1 MPTLFRS
8 YSHFSLLSATSKI
21 EALVKDAKLKGY
33 TAIALTDEDTTSGLV
48 EFYDECTSQQI
59 KPILGTT
66 LRISNLS
73 DTKENFGRQ
82 NGYSKISLLA
92 KNANGYRAI
101 LELTT
106 IARTIKEEKSY
117 HIDLT
122 DLQKYLNKDLELDF
136 FVVITGLDHEI
147 GNYLISDNQSKGQ
160 IILNK
165 YIKSLGAKNILV
177 EAINPRKSDD
187 LNQMK
192 TINQNLLAFCH
203 DNKLE
208 FILSPAPR
216 YLNTEDEESFKVVLA
231 IKKQMK
237 IYDIELERSF
247 NLPDVGLLNE
257 QFNYLNYN
265 VDTAKISEQI
275 NFELRTDY
283 ANKASE
289 AFFPPVELEEEQ
301 TYDGIL
307 TWNTYLGL
315 ISKFHT
321 EQKTLA
327 EWQVIY
333 PYQCLKE
340 LIIEC
345 LEMPISPEKLI
356 SYPIEFWTETPNRI
370 KDYIDQIEIELTII
384 KNKGYSSYFIVVAD
398 MAQYCKNNNI
408 TASARGSGA
417 GSLIGFLNNISTA
430 DTVFYQIPFERF
442 LNPLRPSAPDIDLD
456 VADDKRADV
465 INYLK
470 EKYGVERVCQVVTYG
485 TMLPRVAIRDIG
497 RVLGIAYRKC
507 DQLSKLIP
515 SPPFGKKPSFEYAF
529 STSPELTQVYENDAD
544 VTRIIDIAKKLEG
557 NYRHSSV
564 HAAAVLVTPT
574 KVSDYASV
582 QWDSEHSMLVCQ
594 YDWHDC
600 EKIGILPCKMDIL
613 GITNLS
619 ILSNS
624 IKLVKKHE
632 NKVIDLFNID
642 FNDPKVYQLLS
653 EGKTMGVFQ
662 LSSSGMTKY
671 ITQLKPTKVE
681 DLIAMVAL
689 YRPGAMN
696 SIPEFISRKNDPKKI
711 KYYVPIMEEWMADTY
726 GVLVYQED
734 IMFTF
739 MKLAGYSFG
748 QADNVRRAMGKKN
761 KEVLDKEFVN
771 FKSGALERGFEEEKI
786 NEIWDLIVPF
796 TDYGFNKAHA
806 AAYGIVAYWTA
817 FMKANYPA
825 EFMTALMT
833 SEEGDMTK
841 ITNAIN
847 ECNSLGIKVLPPS
860 INTSY
865 HSYTIESKQEIRY
878 GLGSVKNLGSD
889 IIKFIIEE
897 REKNGVFIDLD
908 DFLNRIAN
916 MQTFNKRSLEA
927 LIISG
932 ALDNITDIT

>member
-1 MPTLFRS
+1 MSTLFRS
-8 YSHFSLLSATSKI
+8 YSHFSLLSAVPKI
-21 EALVKDAKLKGY
+21 SALIKDAKLKGY

-48 EFYDECTSQQI
+48 EFYDECIKQAI

-73 DTKENFGRQ
+73 DIEKKFGRHS
-82 NGYSKISLLA
+82 GYSKISLLA
-92 KNANGYRAI
+92 KNSDGYKAV

-106 IARTIKEEKSY
+106 LARTVKEEGGY
-117 HIDLT
+117 HVDLA
-122 DLQKYLNKDLELDF
+122 DLNKYLKNNSKLDF

-147 GNYLISDNQSKGQ
+147 GNHLLNNNQSRAID
-160 IILNK
+160 IIDK
-165 YIKSLGAKNILV
+165 YIQNLGVENILI
-177 EAINPRKSDD
+177 EALNPRKDD
-187 LNQMK
+187 NLEQIQI
-192 TINQNLLAFCH
+192 INQNLKQICL
-203 DNKLE
+203 NKNLE

-216 YLNTEDEESFKVVLA
+216 YPNSEDEESFRVVLA
-231 IKKQMK
+231 IGKQTR
-237 IYDIELERSF
+237 IYDIELERDFS
-247 NLPDVGLLNE
+247 LPDIGLLNE
-257 QFNYLNYN
+257 KFAYLNPER
-265 VDTAKISEQI
+265 DLSRISDQVI
-275 NFELRTDY
+275 FELRTDY

-289 AFFPPVELEEEQ
+289 AFFPPVELQKGQ
-301 TYDGIL
+301 TFDNIL
-307 TWNTYLGL
+307 AWNTYLGL
-315 ISKFHT
+315 ITKFHK
-321 EQKTLA
+321 ERKTLV
-327 EWQVIY
+327 EWTNIY
-333 PYQCLKE
+333 PYQKLEE
-340 LIIEC
+340 LVKEC
-345 LEMPISPEKLI
+345 LNMPINPERLI
-356 SYPIEFWTETPNRI
+356 SYPREFWVDKPNRI
-370 KDYIDQIEIELTII
+370 KDYIDQIEIELKII
-384 KNKGYSSYFIVVAD
+384 KDKGYSSYFIVVGD
-398 MAQYCKNNNI
+398 LAQYCKNNNI

-442 LNPLRPSAPDIDLD
+442 LNPLRPTAPDIDLD
-456 VADDKRADV
+456 VADDKRTDV

-470 EKYGVERVCQVVTYG
+470 TKYGADRVSQVVTYG

-497 RVLGIAYRKC
+497 RVLGVAYRKC

-529 STSPELTQVYENDAD
+529 LTSPELTQVYENDAD
-544 VTRIIDIAKKLEG
+544 VARIIDIAKKLEG

-574 KVSDYASV
+574 KMTDYASV
-582 QWDSEHSMLVCQ
+582 QWDSDHTMMVCQ
-594 YDWHDC
+594 YDGHDC
-600 EKIGILPCKMDIL
+600 EKIGIVPCKMDIL

-624 IKLVKKHE
+624 IELVKKHE
-632 NKVIDLFNID
+632 GVDIDLFNID
-642 FNDPKVYQLLS
+642 VNDPKVYQLLS

-662 LSSSGMTKY
+662 LSSSGMTRY

-689 YRPGAMN
+689 YRPSAMN
-696 SIPEFISRKNDPKKI
+696 SIPEFIARKNDPKKI
-711 KYYVPIMEEWMADTY
+711 KYYVPIMAEWMADTY

-748 QADNVRRAMGKKN
+748 QADNVRRAMGKKK

-786 NEIWDLIVPF
+786 NEIWELIVPF

-847 ECNSLGIKVLPPS
+847 ECKSLGIEVLPPS
-860 INTSY
+860 INTSF
-865 HSYTIESKQEIRY
+865 HSYTIESKTQIRY

-889 IIKFIIEE
+889 IIKFIIND
-897 REKNGVFIDLD
+897 RNKNGKFISLD
-908 DFLNRIAN
+908 DFLDRVAA
-916 MQTFNKRSLEA
+916 MQSFNKRSLEA

-932 ALDNITDIT
+932 SLDNIALE